1 MARTRLTVLDALA
14 TFFRPLVDA
23 VRAEFTP
30 RPVRAVAVNPWA
42 EAAAPAVAEVAPI
55 APVPAPVVVSEVA
68 PVVGPTVAPVAPA
81 RKRAAGRK
89 ATPKVKAA
97 PSASRTT
104 RKAAG
109 KGKPAARAK
118 PKGKK

>member
-1 MARTRLTVLDALA
+1 MARTRFTVLDGLA
-14 TFFRPLVDA
+14 SFFRPVVDA
-23 VRAEFTP
+23 IRAEFAP
-30 RPVRAVAVNPWA
+30 RPRRAVAVNPWA
-42 EAAAPAVAEVAPI
+42 EAAAVAEVAPI

-68 PVVGPTVAPVAPA
+68 PVVGPTVAPVAPV

-109 KGKPAARAK
+109 KGKTAAGVK